1 MTMMSFHVKSKAK
14 VICWDVSIYLPTFPG
29 LVLSVLV
36 LRGRRAYGPGL
47 VRILLQLQ
55 LRDIL
60 ELAFVEGVFLDIGTR
75 IYSDIRK
82 EHQATQEL
90 WKAPVSLGVWE
101 VSLYRGVPS
110 LGCLCLAPF
119 A

>member
-1 MTMMSFHVKSKAK
+1 MLGRIYISAHLPRSCFICLSSKREK
-14 VICWDVSIYLPTFPG
+14 G
-29 LVLSVLV
+29 
-36 LRGRRAYGPGL
+36 YGPGL

-75 IYSDIRK
+75 IYSDTRK

-110 LGCLCLAPF
+110 LGCLCLTPF